1 MSETKS
7 ALDKIKDFV
16 LNLGKEEVATVT
28 PEEIITAP
36 VVDLTEVVAEEVA
49 VKLAEEEPI
58 IEEEEVEAAP
68 EFVTMEDFN
77 NLKALVEQLQEKVGG
92 EAEEMQKENLELK
105 AELEEKPDAK
115 KVVHAPK
122 EVKVDL
128 STKENRLLN
137 ILRKNK

>member
-1 MSETKS
+1 MTDSKS

-16 LNLGKEEVATVT
+16 LNLGKEEVETVT
-28 PEEIITAP
+28 PEEILTAP

-49 VKLAEEEPI
+49 VELAEDEPI
-58 IEEEEVEAAP
+58 IEEEVEAAP
-68 EFVTMEDFN
+68 EFVSMEEFN
-77 NLKALVEQLQEKVGG
+77 NLKALVESLQEKIGG

>member
-1 MSETKS
+1 MTDSKS

-16 LNLGKEEVATVT
+16 LNLGKEEVETVT
-28 PEEIITAP
+28 PEEILTAP

-58 IEEEEVEAAP
+58 IEEKVEAAP
-68 EFVTMEDFN
+68 EFVSMEEFN
-77 NLKALVEQLQEKVGG
+77 NLKALVESLQEKIGG

>member
-58 IEEEEVEAAP
+58 IEEEVEAEP
-68 EFVTMEDFN
+68 EFVSMEEFN
-77 NLKALVEQLQEKVGG
+77 NLKALVESLQEKIGG

>member
-1 MSETKS
+1 MTDSKS

-28 PEEIITAP
+28 PEEILTAP

-58 IEEEEVEAAP
+58 IEEEVEAAP

-77 NLKALVEQLQEKVGG
+77 NLKALVESLQEKIGG

>member
-1 MSETKS
+1 MTDSKS
-7 ALDKIKDFV
+7 ALDKIKEFV

-28 PEEIITAP
+28 PEEILTAP

-58 IEEEEVEAAP
+58 IEEEVEAEP
-68 EFVTMEDFN
+68 EFVSMEEFN
-77 NLKALVEQLQEKVGG
+77 NLKALVESLQEKIGG

>member
-1 MSETKS
+1 MTDSKS
-7 ALDKIKDFV
+7 ALDKIKEFV

-36 VVDLTEVVAEEVA
+36 VVDLTEVVAEEVT

-58 IEEEEVEAAP
+58 IEEEVEAAP
-68 EFVTMEDFN
+68 EFVSMEEFN
-77 NLKALVEQLQEKVGG
+77 NLKALVESLQEKIGG

>member
-1 MSETKS
+1 MTDSKS
-7 ALDKIKDFV
+7 ALDKIKEFV

-28 PEEIITAP
+28 PEEILTAP
-36 VVDLTEVVAEEVA
+36 VVDLTEVVAEEVT

-58 IEEEEVEAAP
+58 IEEEVEAEP

-77 NLKALVEQLQEKVGG
+77 NLKALVESLQEKIGG

>member
-1 MSETKS
+1 
-7 ALDKIKDFV
+7 
-16 LNLGKEEVATVT
+16 
-28 PEEIITAP
+28 
-36 VVDLTEVVAEEVA
+36 
-49 VKLAEEEPI
+49 
-58 IEEEEVEAAP
+58 
-68 EFVTMEDFN
+68 
-77 NLKALVEQLQEKVGG
+77 
-92 EAEEMQKENLELK
+92 MQKENLELK

>member
-1 MSETKS
+1 MTDSKS

-28 PEEIITAP
+28 PEEILTAP

-58 IEEEEVEAAP
+58 IEEEVEAAP
-68 EFVTMEDFN
+68 EFVSMEEFN
-77 NLKALVEQLQEKVGG
+77 NLKALVESLQEKIGG

>member
-1 MSETKS
+1 MTDSKS
-7 ALDKIKDFV
+7 ALDKIKEFV
-16 LNLGKEEVATVT
+16 LNLGKEEVETVT
-28 PEEIITAP
+28 PEEILTAP
-36 VVDLTEVVAEEVA
+36 VVDLTEVVAEEVT

-58 IEEEEVEAAP
+58 IEEEVEAAP
-68 EFVTMEDFN
+68 EFVSMEEFN
-77 NLKALVEQLQEKVGG
+77 NLKALVESLQEKIGG

>member
-1 MSETKS
+1 MTDSKS

-16 LNLGKEEVATVT
+16 LNLGKEEVETVT
-28 PEEIITAP
+28 PEEILTTP
-36 VVDLTEVVAEEVA
+36 VVDLTEVVAEEVT

-58 IEEEEVEAAP
+58 IEEEVEAAP
-68 EFVTMEDFN
+68 EFVSMEEFN
-77 NLKALVEQLQEKVGG
+77 NLKALVESLQEKIGG